1 MSKMGR
7 PLVMPVEDRCKEI
20 YTAAEK
26 LFGLKG
32 FAHVTK
38 AESAAESGMSKKTLY
53 VYFSD
58 KKALLKALVSSSYVW
73 SDQSLALDNEQS
85 PVADLK
91 RHLKLIA
98 EYVLSERHLKLCR
111 LAIAENFASD
121 GMADTFYQMGITR
134 SRQSLINSIE
144 KIPADQHRV
153 KLELGLL
160 ADLLFGAVIGKKLID
175 ALMANQNSVSSN
187 SVSNNNVKDPTQADL
202 DLAIQARSQSQ
213 SQSRSSSENESNVNQ
228 CIESNFESID
238 SQIASVVD
246 ALFIE

>member
-20 YTAAEK
+20 YRAAEK

-32 FAHVTK
+32 FAHVTM
-38 AESAAESGMSKKTLY
+38 AEIAAESGMSKKTLY

-73 SDQSLALDNEQS
+73 SDQSLALDTEHS
-85 PVADLK
+85 PVAALK
-91 RHLKLIA
+91 RHLKMIA
-98 EYVLSERHLKLCR
+98 EYALSERHLKLCR

-121 GMADTFYQMGITR
+121 GMADTFYQLGIAR
-134 SRQSLINSIE
+134 SRESLILSIE
-144 KIPADQHRV
+144 KIPPNQHRI
-153 KLELGLL
+153 KLEVGLL

-175 ALMANQNSVSSN
+175 ALMANQNSVLSN
-187 SVSNNNVKDPTQADL
+187 SVSSNDVEDPTRAHL
-202 DLAIQARSQSQ
+202 DLGIQAGSHSL
-213 SQSRSSSENESNVNQ
+213 SNAKNK
-228 CIESNFESID
+228 SDLMNPHLDPHFEWID

>member
-32 FAHVTK
+32 FAHVTM
-38 AESAAESGMSKKTLY
+38 AEIAAESGMSKKTLY

-73 SDQSLALDNEQS
+73 SDQSLALDTEHS
-85 PVADLK
+85 PVAALK

-134 SRQSLINSIE
+134 SRQSLIHSIE
-144 KIPADQHRV
+144 NIPLTQHRV

-187 SVSNNNVKDPTQADL
+187 SVSSNNVEDPTQADL
-202 DLAIQARSQSQ
+202 DLAIQAGSQSQ
-213 SQSRSSSENESNVNQ
+213 PRSSSENESNVNQ
-228 CIESNFESID
+228 CIESID